1 MFKFNTNHIF
11 TGYIKQ
17 LLASFNLPNYR
28 IYTNENQQYFKEHG
42 KELYI
47 VESESS
53 PIIPGI
59 TPTYVRS
66 QYIKNDKIQKI
77 CCRKL
82 TATG

>member
-53 PIIPGI
+53 PIIPGL
-59 TPTYVRS
+59 TPTHVRTVP
-66 QYIKNDKIQKI
+66 YIKNDKIQKYV
-77 CCRKL
+77 
-82 TATG
+82 AGN